1 MQNQSSLSFLTQAVR
16 DPKEKLR
23 KVWWL
28 LSDFDAPVWSVS
40 LDYKTPDTIDWGVT
54 LDDQSLLTDEKNKKL
69 FTSLRYFL
77 AASTENLSRK
87 LNRAPNSI
95 ASQRQDFNTAIH
107 VIDSIL
113 MNAQQFELAR
123 YGLAGINKNNL
134 KQLLYDYSASNSIA
148 ESVYKFSTKASIFCL
163 QLTLETP
170 RDIIENILQTTPSLS
185 DISESILEESKFEFS
200 TNVIPSIRAALLF
213 HGYYIGHNA
222 AGYTVNTA
230 RIAKNIYPNT
240 LRKQVVKSRI
250 HILSFYPEE
259 PAYRRELPA
268 VPVRSTVSDGI
279 TLGVYS
285 KFRQKLCSLGILHA
299 LDLDAPPHADLL
311 AIEQFT
317 VELLP
322 TQRYRLVPSEVI
334 FDQLKNCIE
343 FHFKYGRLILDG
355 YCKLARHCMVSGLSM
370 DVLPIEQFQNIIGPE
385 LTSIGVT
392 QLGLACRNRSDTDGT
407 GKKARKLKKRSFYTN
422 LRANKGLL
430 ELISI
435 YIGCVQFVVGVL
447 MARRSVELIELPAL
461 KCLDKTMEWLIIDLA
476 KTSQGLW
483 GLRDKQAR
491 PIDQLGVQMIRELQR
506 MQRYLKKIGFID
518 KYTTL
523 FATPNHLSGM
533 ILPPASIFSFSRNLD
548 FLFDYFEIPTNKSG
562 QRYYI
567 RQHQLRR
574 FFALLFFHF
583 FDGARINGLR
593 WHLGHAD
600 ITHVWH
606 YINQVVDG
614 ASLRGARA
622 QYVVEKIMRGKQ
634 KNYTELAEFFEK
646 HYGIS
651 DFTLVDDV
659 QADKYIQDLLKKGNL
674 TVEPEFFTDE
684 NGTKMEVIVKIVHI

>member
-1 MQNQSSLSFLTQAVR
+1 MQNQNSLSFLTQAAR
-16 DPKEKLR
+16 DPKEILR

-40 LDYKTPDTIDWGVT
+40 LKHKTPDTIDWGVT

-69 FTSLRYFL
+69 LTSLKYYL
-77 AASTENLSRK
+77 AASTENFARK
-87 LNRAPNSI
+87 TNRANNSA
-95 ASQRQDFNTAIH
+95 ASQRQNFNAAIH

-123 YGLAGINKNNL
+123 YGLAGMNENNL
-134 KQLLYDYSASNSIA
+134 KQLLSDYAASNSIA
-148 ESVYKFSTKASIFCL
+148 ESVYKFPTKASEFCL
-163 QLTLETP
+163 QLTLDTP
-170 RDIIENILQTTPSLS
+170 NDIIENILQTNPSLL
-185 DISESILEESKFEFS
+185 DISESILEESKFEFP
-200 TNVIPSIRAALLF
+200 TNLIPSIRAAMLH

-230 RIAKNIYPNT
+230 RIAEKIYPNT
-240 LRKQVVKSRI
+240 LRKQVIKSRI

-268 VPVRSTVSDGI
+268 VPVRSTASDGI

-299 LDLDAPPHADLL
+299 LHLDAPPHADLL

-317 VELLP
+317 VDLVP
-322 TQRYRLVPSEVI
+322 VQRYRLVPSEVI
-334 FDQLKNCIE
+334 FQQLKNCIE

-355 YCKLARHCMVSGLSM
+355 YCKLARHCVLSGLNM
-370 DVLPIEQFQNIIGPE
+370 DVLPIKQFQNIIGPE
-385 LTSIGVT
+385 LTSIGVN
-392 QLGLACRNRSDTDGT
+392 QLGLACRNRSGIDGT
-407 GKKARKLKKRSFYTN
+407 GKRARKLKKMSFYTN
-422 LRANKGLL
+422 LRSNKGLL
-430 ELISI
+430 ELISV

-491 PIDQLGVQMIRELQR
+491 PIDKLGVQMIRELQR
-506 MQRYLKKIGFID
+506 VQRYLKKIGFID
-518 KYTTL
+518 QYTTL
-523 FATPNHLSGM
+523 FASPNHLNGM
-533 ILPPASIFSFSRNLD
+533 IIPPASIFSFSRNLD
-548 FLFDYFEIPTNKSG
+548 LLCDYFETSTNKAG

-574 FFALLFFHF
+574 FFALMFFHF

-600 ITHVWH
+600 IAHVWH
-606 YINQVVDG
+606 YISQVVDG
-614 ASLRGARA
+614 ESLRGAKA

-634 KNYTELAEFFEK
+634 KNYTELAKFFEEY
-646 HYGIS
+646 YGIT
-651 DFTLVDDV
+651 DFTLIDDV
-659 QADKYIQDLLKKGNL
+659 QADKYIQDLLKNGNI
-674 TVEPEFFTDE
+674 TVEPKVLIDE
-684 NGTKMEVIVKIVHI
+684 KGSKMEVIVKIVHI